1 MRSYD
6 VVPSS
11 LRLFF
16 TMILFIFR
24 LDFVLAGL
32 FGLDTADGFWS
43 ALVVTVVAIRLRMM
57 APELDL

>member
-1 MRSYD
+1 
-6 VVPSS
+6 
-11 LRLFF
+11 
-16 TMILFIFR
+16 MILFIFR